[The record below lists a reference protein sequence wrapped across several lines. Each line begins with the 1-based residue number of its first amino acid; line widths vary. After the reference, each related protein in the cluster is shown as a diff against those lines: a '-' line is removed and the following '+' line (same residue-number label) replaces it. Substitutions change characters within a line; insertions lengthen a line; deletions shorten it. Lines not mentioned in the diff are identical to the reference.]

1 MCTRRRT
8 RRCANTHA
16 RCRAGAVGKN
26 KPAGVVFKRLKEF
39 IENDLS
45 CGKGQKAL
53 AFARQIKLR
62 EDDDGNKF
70 LVFGFTVYHT
80 DKRSSRAGSGLQED
94 VVHAF
99 ASMPDHPL
107 MQFAEAN
114 PTVVIKAPVITVAH
128 NPEGKAVT
136 AMEAFAAGM
145 RKTSKGTYMF
155 KALGTLTVGTYAVTE
170 SNVRKYPGYD

>member
-8 RRCANTHA
+8 RGCANTHT

-39 IENDLS
+39 IANDLA
-45 CGKGQKAL
+45 CAGGQKPL
-53 AFARQIKLR
+53 AFPQLVKPR

-70 LVFGFTVYHT
+70 LKFAFTVYHKDT
-80 DKRSSRAGSGLQED
+80 KSSRAGPGLQED

-155 KALGTLTVGTYAVTE
+155 KALGTLTVGTYTVTK
-170 SNVRKYPGYD
+170 SML